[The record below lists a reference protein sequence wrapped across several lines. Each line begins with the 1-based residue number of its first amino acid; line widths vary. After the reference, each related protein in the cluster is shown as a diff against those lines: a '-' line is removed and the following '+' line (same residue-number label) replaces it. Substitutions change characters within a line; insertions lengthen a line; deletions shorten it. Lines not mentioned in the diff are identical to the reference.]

1 MATAVQVQKQPG
13 RKRKSIIWLG
23 DVDPEGRPMNPVIK
37 ALAYANEYR
46 LVRYRK
52 SEMKDK
58 AVVATLIESAAYST
72 SKVANERHL
81 KRPDYYLYQT
91 YTNLVD
97 KVLREAVEAF
107 DMERYV
113 VESIGKP
120 GNRNEI
126 EDAAIRRLSRQ
137 QVLTSMDAK
146 GRGLWNRHLL
156 GFDTDELGAEEGQDA
171 DYIGMRL
178 RRAVQQALRRLV
190 TGVQ

>member
-1 MATAVQVQKQPG
+1 MVTAVPFHKQTG
-13 RKRKSIIWLG
+13 RKPKSIFWLA
-23 DVDPEGRPMNPVIK
+23 DVDPEGRPMNPVVK

-58 AVVATLIESAAYST
+58 AVVATLIETAAYST
-72 SKVANERHL
+72 SKIANERL
-81 KRPDYYLYQT
+81 LERPDYYLYQT

-97 KVLREAVEAF
+97 KVLRETVEAF

-113 VESIGKP
+113 LEGIAKP

-126 EDAAIRRLSRQ
+126 EEAAIRRLTRQ
-137 QVLTSMDAK
+137 QVINSMDGK

-156 GFDTDELGAEEGQDA
+156 GFDTDELGAEEGQNA

-190 TGVQ
+190 PGV